1 MVGWHHQ
8 LNEHQFGQGGLAC
21 CSPWG
26 GKELDMTERLSSRVY
41 LFFFFN
47 FRSSQFI
54 FFLIKKCIYSFIWL
68 CQVSVQHSDSS
79 LWCAGFSPVAVL
91 GLQSPWAQQLGTRA
105 QLSQSMQDISPQPG
119 VKATSPALQGR
130 FLITGPPGKSWPMT
144 IKMRFW
150 WDILLMLI
158 SHTHHHQGRRPE
170 SPSAFTILGI
180 ENISRV
186 NLLGF
191 FRTGMRMKY
200 PAPCLVVLK

>member
-1 MVGWHHQ
+1 
-8 LNEHQFGQGGLAC
+8 
-21 CSPWG
+21 
-26 GKELDMTERLSSRVY
+26 
-41 LFFFFN
+41 
-47 FRSSQFI
+47 
-54 FFLIKKCIYSFIWL
+54 
-68 CQVSVQHSDSS
+68 
-79 LWCAGFSPVAVL
+79 
-91 GLQSPWAQQLGTRA
+91 
-105 QLSQSMQDISPQPG
+105 MQDIHCIMQDLSLWHVGSVVMVCRLCCSIACGILVPLPG
-119 VKATSPALQGR
+119 IEPTSPALQGR

-150 WDILLMLI
+150 WDILLTLI